1 MEENQKQ
8 YELTCILSPHL
19 EEADLNG
26 FKKEFEAMI
35 NKKEGKIIYFREAER
50 KGLAYPI
57 NKQKEGIYLIS
68 HIEIKPENIADFL
81 KELKTK
87 KEILRYLIVYLEA
100 PKQEADKFKT
110 PRKIVK
116 IKKSPATKPTEN
128 KGIKLEEIDKKLD
141 ELVGL

>member
-1 MEENQKQ
+1 MDEARKQ
-8 YELTCILSPHL
+8 YELTCILSPHIG
-19 EEADLNG
+19 EADLNG
-26 FKKEFEAMI
+26 FKKELERMI
-35 NKKEGKIIYFREAER
+35 GEKKGKIIHFREAER

-57 NKQKEGIYLIS
+57 NRQKEGIYLLS
-68 HIEIKPENIADFL
+68 HIEIEPENVADFL

-87 KEILRYLIVYLEA
+87 NEVLRYLIVYLEI
-100 PKQEADKFKT
+100 PKQENNRPRT

-116 IKKSPATKPTEN
+116 IKKITTTKSAES